1 MTKSTLTKRGFVA
14 ANDDEV
20 EDGEV
25 AAPKTAKKAKSSPKK
40 TKHMHMRGDIR
51 ANSLQTPALRRPFWS
66 RRIMDWSRMILRL
79 TSSRSSQSVNSLQP
93 DFGKIHTNGSLAGDY

>member
-40 TKHMHMRGDIR
+40 VSTCTRGET
-51 ANSLQTPALRRPFWS
+51 SE
-66 RRIMDWSRMILRL
+66 L
-79 TSSRSSQSVNSLQP
+79 TVCRCQL
-93 DFGKIHTNGSLAGDY
+93 